1 MVYVS
6 MTGFRPRGIAQLPR
20 FWWRTLQSLAQA
32 RRAAGIVA
40 VQAKIIDGTYH
51 TLTAWSDL
59 VSMRGF
65 VTSGAHLQAVKSFR
79 KLGTGRIFGY
89 APDQVPDWVTVYRLW
104 QLHGRE
110 V

>member
-6 MTGFRPRGIAQLPR
+6 MTGFRPRGIVHLPR
-20 FWWRTLQSLAQA
+20 FWWRTVQSLAQA
-32 RRAAGIVA
+32 RRATGIVA
-40 VQAKIIDGTYH
+40 VQAKIIGGTYH

-59 VSMRGF
+59 VSMRAF
-65 VTSGAHLQAVKSFR
+65 VTSGAHLEAMKNFR

-89 APDQVPDWVTVYRLW
+89 PPDKVPDWDTIYELW
-104 QLHGRE
+104 KLHSRE

>member
-20 FWWRTLQSLAQA
+20 LWWRTVRSLAQA
-32 RRAAGIVA
+32 RRASGVVA
-40 VQAKIIDGTYH
+40 VEARIVDGTYH

-59 VSMRGF
+59 VSMRDF
-65 VTSGAHLQAVKSFR
+65 VASGAHLEAMKNFR
-79 KLGTGRIFGY
+79 KLGTGKIFGY
-89 APDQVPDWVTVYRLW
+89 APDQIPDWDTVYELW
-104 QLHGRE
+104 KLHGRE